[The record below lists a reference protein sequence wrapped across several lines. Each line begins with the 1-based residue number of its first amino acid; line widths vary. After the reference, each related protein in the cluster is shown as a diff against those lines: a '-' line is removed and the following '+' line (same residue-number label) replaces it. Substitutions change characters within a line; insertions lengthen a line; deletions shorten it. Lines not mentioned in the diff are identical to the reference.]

1 MFWTRATASDSASPA
16 VRRQQQV
23 YALAACALALLLV
36 GAATFSRTWH
46 ALEFKTFDV
55 LTAWTAPQRTAL
67 PVVILA
73 IDEPTFQ
80 ELQHTWPFPRS
91 VHAALLKR
99 LHDEGAAAVGLDI
112 VFADP
117 STEAEDAALAQAI
130 AETGPVVLAATRE
143 KIDSSNAALWLDVMP
158 LQRFLDAGADA
169 GDAGVEP
176 DDDFVVRRVP
186 VAREGFALRLAQR
199 AAEAW
204 GQGCFAQIERQVC
217 AADRDGLP
225 GAKRSNSR
233 SYCEYLQR
241 RSPPEAADAHGAA
254 ICAEHPRMP
263 VLRHF
268 DWIGYRGPR
277 GTFDTRSYYQAL
289 EPGLLPAGFF
299 KNKIVLVGRS
309 ARTAT
314 ELSRS
319 QADLFNSPFGTAGGE
334 RLFPGVELQA
344 TLVDNYL
351 TGGGLRTV
359 PEGWTLALVALL
371 VPLLLWGNRR
381 LHPAGAAA
389 LAAALVAA
397 IAGASWWLFGRF
409 QLWWPPLLPAAAAL
423 AVYGAAAL
431 AGYAFV
437 RRRARQTRA
446 MFAQY
451 VPPAVVS
458 RLIAQPELM
467 RLGGEAREV
476 TLMFTDL
483 ANFTTLSEQLSAEQT
498 VEVLTAYFNAMT
510 PIVHA
515 TGGTVDKFIGDAVMA
530 FWGAP
535 LDDPQHAEHAVN
547 AAILMQ
553 QAMQMLVAD
562 LRARG
567 LPPIHMRIG
576 LHTGR
581 VVVGNVGS
589 EQRFSYTAIGD
600 AVNLAARLE
609 GANKAFGTGILLSA
623 ATAAQLPPTVALR
636 ALDDVVVKGK
646 TEPVRVF
653 TPCDDAAVRD
663 ASLAALN
670 AFHARD
676 WDGAS
681 GYLAQVLARV
691 PGDAAALRLLQR
703 VAEAR
708 ALPAGSDWS
717 PAVALDKL

>member
-1 MFWTRATASDSASPA
+1 MSWTRATVSDSVSPA
-16 VRRQQQV
+16 VRRQQQF

-91 VHAALLKR
+91 VHAALLQR
-99 LHDEGAAAVGLDI
+99 LHDEGAAAIGLDI

-117 STEAEDAALAQAI
+117 STEAEDASLAQAI

-186 VAREGFALRLAQR
+186 VARESFALRLAQR
-199 AAEAW
+199 AAEAR
-204 GQGCFAQIERQVC
+204 G
-217 AADRDGLP
+217 
-225 GAKRSNSR
+225 K
-233 SYCEYLQR
+233 
-241 RSPPEAADAHGAA
+241 
-254 ICAEHPRMP
+254 MP

-351 TGGGLRTV
+351 TGGGLRSV
-359 PEGWTLALVALL
+359 SDGWTLALVVLL

-409 QLWWPPLLPAAAAL
+409 QLWWPPLLPAAAAV
-423 AVYGAAAL
+423 AVCGAAAL

-458 RLIAQPELM
+458 RLIAQPDLM

-535 LDDPQHAEHAVN
+535 LDDPQHAEHAV
-547 AAILMQ
+547 AAAVAMQ
-553 QAMQMLVAD
+553 QAMAVLVAD

-623 ATAAQLPPTVALR
+623 ATAAQLPPTVLLR

-691 PGDAAALRLLQR
+691 PGDAAALRLQQR

-708 ALPAGSDWS
+708 ALPVGSDWS

>member
-1 MFWTRATASDSASPA
+1 MYWTRATASEPA
-16 VRRQQQV
+16 ARRRQRV
-23 YALAACALALLLV
+23 LALAAALLALLLV
-36 GAATFSRTWH
+36 GAATFSRPWH

-55 LTAWTAPQRTAL
+55 FTALSAPQRTDL

-80 ELQHTWPFPRS
+80 ELQQPWPFPRS
-91 VHAALLKR
+91 LHAALLQR
-99 LHDEGAAAVGLDI
+99 LHEEGAAAVGLDI

-117 STEAEDAALAQAI
+117 SSEAEDAALARAI
-130 AETGPVVLAATRE
+130 AQAGPVVLASTRE
-143 KIDSSNAALWLDVMP
+143 KIDSANASLWMEVQP

-176 DDDFVVRRVP
+176 DDDFVVRRAP
-186 VAREGFALRLAQR
+186 VARESFALRLAQR
-199 AAEAW
+199 AAEAR
-204 GQGCFAQIERQVC
+204 GQTPA
-217 AADRDGLP
+217 
-225 GAKRSNSR
+225 
-233 SYCEYLQR
+233 
-241 RSPPEAADAHGAA
+241 
-254 ICAEHPRMP
+254 
-263 VLRHF
+263 LRHF

-289 EPGLLPAGFF
+289 EPGLLPEGFF
-299 KNKIVLVGRS
+299 KGKIVLVGRS
-309 ARTAT
+309 VRTAA
-314 ELSRS
+314 ELTRS

-344 TLVDNYL
+344 TLLDNHL
-351 TGGGLRTV
+351 NGSGLRSV
-359 PEGWTLALVALL
+359 ADGWSIALIALL
-371 VPLLLWGNRR
+371 LPLLLWASR
-381 LHPAGAAA
+381 LWHPAAAA
-389 LAAALVAA
+389 SLTAALVLAM
-397 IAGASWWLFGRF
+397 GAVSWWLFAAHR
-409 QLWWPPLLPAAAAL
+409 LWWPPLLPAVAAV

-431 AGYAFV
+431 AGYAIV
-437 RRRARQTRA
+437 RQRARETRA

-458 RLIAQPELM
+458 RLIAQPDLM

-483 ANFTTLSEQLSAEQT
+483 ASFTTLSEQLTAEQT
-498 VEVLTAYFNAMT
+498 VEVLTGYFNAMT

-535 LDDPQHAEHAVN
+535 LDDAQHAAHAV
-547 AAILMQ
+547 AAAMAMQ
-553 QAMQMLVAD
+553 QAMQPLVAD
-562 LRARG
+562 LQARG

-609 GANKAFGTGILLSA
+609 GANKAFGTSILLSA
-623 ATAAQLPPTVALR
+623 ATAAQLPAGAALR
-636 ALDDVVVKGK
+636 ALDDVIVKGK

-653 TPCDDAAVRD
+653 TPCDDAVLCQ
-663 ASLAALN
+663 ASLAALE
-670 AFHARD
+670 AFQARD
-676 WDGAS
+676 WDGAQRA
-681 GYLAQVLARV
+681 LEQVLQRA
-691 PGDAAALRLLQR
+691 PGDVAALRLSAR
-703 VAEAR
+703 VAQAR
-708 ALPAGSDWS
+708 AVPAGVDWS

>member
-1 MFWTRATASDSASPA
+1 MF
-16 VRRQQQV
+16 
-23 YALAACALALLLV
+23 ALLLV
-36 GAATFSRTWH
+36 GAATFTRTWH

-55 LTAWTAPQRTAL
+55 LTALAAPQRSTL

-80 ELQHTWPFPRS
+80 ELQQTWPFPRS
-91 VHAALLKR
+91 VHAALLQR
-99 LHDEGAAAVGLDI
+99 LHADGAAAVGFDV
-112 VFADP
+112 VFAEP
-117 STEAEDAALAQAI
+117 STEAEDAALDSAI
-130 AETGPVVLAATRE
+130 ALASPVVLAAERE
-143 KIDSSNAALWLDVMP
+143 KIDSSNAALWLDVLP

-176 DDDFVVRRVP
+176 DDDFVVRRAP
-186 VAREGFALRLAQR
+186 VARESFALRLAQR
-199 AAEAW
+199 AAEAR
-204 GQGCFAQIERQVC
+204 GQ
-217 AADRDGLP
+217 
-225 GAKRSNSR
+225 
-233 SYCEYLQR
+233 QR
-241 RSPPEAADAHGAA
+241 PA
-254 ICAEHPRMP
+254 
-263 VLRHF
+263 LRHF
-268 DWIGYRGPR
+268 DWIGYRGAR

-309 ARTAT
+309 TRTAT
-314 ELSRS
+314 ELTRR

-351 TGGGLRTV
+351 TGGGLRSV
-359 PEGWTLALVALL
+359 HEGWTLALVLL
-371 VPLLLWGNRR
+371 VLPVLLWGNRR
-381 LHPAGAAA
+381 LPLAGAAA
-389 LAAALVAA
+389 LAATLVGA
-397 IAGASWWLFGRF
+397 IALGSWWLFARF
-409 QLWWPPLLPAAAAL
+409 QLWWPPLLPAAAAV
-423 AVYGAAAL
+423 AIYGAAAL
-431 AGYAFV
+431 AGYAAV
-437 RRRARQTRA
+437 RQRARQTRA

-451 VPPAVVS
+451 VPPAVVE
-458 RLIAQPELM
+458 RLIAHPELM
-467 RLGGEAREV
+467 RLGGESREV

-483 ANFTTLSEQLSAEQT
+483 ASFTTLSEQLSADQT

-515 TGGTVDKFIGDAVMA
+515 TGGTLDKFIGDAVMA

-535 LDDPQHAEHAVN
+535 LDDPQHAEHAV
-547 AAILMQ
+547 AATVAMQ
-553 QAMQMLVAD
+553 QDMQALVAG
-562 LRARG
+562 LAARG

-636 ALDDVVVKGK
+636 ALDDVIVKGK

-653 TPCDDAAVRD
+653 TPCEDATVRE
-663 ASLAALN
+663 ASSAALA

-676 WDGAS
+676 WHGAE
-681 GYLAQVLARV
+681 AQLARV
-691 PGDAAALRLLQR
+691 LKRLPGDLAATRLLAR

-708 ALPAGSDWS
+708 ALPPDAPWQ
-717 PAVALDKL
+717 PAVSLDKL

>member
-117 STEAEDAALAQAI
+117 STETEDAALAQAI

-199 AAEAW
+199 AAEAR
-204 GQGCFAQIERQVC
+204 GK
-217 AADRDGLP
+217 L
-225 GAKRSNSR
+225 
-233 SYCEYLQR
+233 
-241 RSPPEAADAHGAA
+241 
-254 ICAEHPRMP
+254 P

-351 TGGGLRTV
+351 TGGGLRSV

-409 QLWWPPLLPAAAAL
+409 QLWWPPLLPAAAAV

-535 LDDPQHAEHAVN
+535 LDDPQHAEHAVT
-547 AAILMQ
+547 AAISMQ
-553 QAMQMLVAD
+553 QAMQVLVAD
-562 LRARG
+562 LLARG

-623 ATAAQLPPTVALR
+623 ATAAQLPSSVALR

-653 TPCDDAAVRD
+653 TPCGDAAVRD

-691 PGDAAALRLLQR
+691 PGDAAALRLQQR

-708 ALPAGSDWS
+708 ALPVGSDWS

>member
-117 STEAEDAALAQAI
+117 STETEDAALAQAI

-199 AAEAW
+199 AAEAR
-204 GQGCFAQIERQVC
+204 GK
-217 AADRDGLP
+217 L
-225 GAKRSNSR
+225 
-233 SYCEYLQR
+233 
-241 RSPPEAADAHGAA
+241 
-254 ICAEHPRMP
+254 P

-458 RLIAQPELM
+458 RLSAQPELM

-535 LDDPQHAEHAVN
+535 LDDPQHAEHAVT
-547 AAILMQ
+547 AAISMQ
-553 QAMQMLVAD
+553 QAMQVLVAD

-623 ATAAQLPPTVALR
+623 ATAAQLPSSVALR

-653 TPCDDAAVRD
+653 TPCGDAAVRD

-691 PGDAAALRLLQR
+691 PGDAAALRLQQR

-708 ALPAGSDWS
+708 ALPVGSDWS

>member
-16 VRRQQQV
+16 VRRQQQI

-91 VHAALLKR
+91 VHAALLQR

-199 AAEAW
+199 AAEAR
-204 GQGCFAQIERQVC
+204 GK
-217 AADRDGLP
+217 L
-225 GAKRSNSR
+225 
-233 SYCEYLQR
+233 
-241 RSPPEAADAHGAA
+241 
-254 ICAEHPRMP
+254 P

-409 QLWWPPLLPAAAAL
+409 QLWWPPLLPAAAAV

-535 LDDPQHAEHAVN
+535 LDDPQHAEHAVT
-547 AAILMQ
+547 AAISMQ
-553 QAMQMLVAD
+553 QAMQVLVAA

-623 ATAAQLPPTVALR
+623 ATAAQLPSSVALR

-653 TPCDDAAVRD
+653 TPCDDVAVRD

-691 PGDAAALRLLQR
+691 PGDTAALRLQQR

-708 ALPAGSDWS
+708 ALPVGSDWS

>member
-117 STEAEDAALAQAI
+117 STETEDAALAQAI

-199 AAEAW
+199 AAEAR
-204 GQGCFAQIERQVC
+204 GK
-217 AADRDGLP
+217 L
-225 GAKRSNSR
+225 
-233 SYCEYLQR
+233 
-241 RSPPEAADAHGAA
+241 
-254 ICAEHPRMP
+254 P

-535 LDDPQHAEHAVN
+535 LDDPQHAEHAVT
-547 AAILMQ
+547 AAISMQ
-553 QAMQMLVAD
+553 QAMQVLVAD

-623 ATAAQLPPTVALR
+623 ATAAQLPSSVALR

-653 TPCDDAAVRD
+653 TPCDDAAVRE

-676 WDGAS
+676 WNGAG

-691 PGDAAALRLLQR
+691 PGDAAALRLQQR

>member
-16 VRRQQQV
+16 VRRQQQI

-199 AAEAW
+199 AAEAR
-204 GQGCFAQIERQVC
+204 GK
-217 AADRDGLP
+217 L
-225 GAKRSNSR
+225 
-233 SYCEYLQR
+233 
-241 RSPPEAADAHGAA
+241 
-254 ICAEHPRMP
+254 P

-351 TGGGLRTV
+351 TGGGLRSV

-409 QLWWPPLLPAAAAL
+409 QLWWPPLLPAAAAV

-535 LDDPQHAEHAVN
+535 LDDPQHAEHAVT
-547 AAILMQ
+547 AAISMQ
-553 QAMQMLVAD
+553 QAMQVLVAD

-623 ATAAQLPPTVALR
+623 ATAAQLPSSVALR

-653 TPCDDAAVRD
+653 TPCGDAAVRD

-691 PGDAAALRLLQR
+691 PGDAAALRLQQR

>member
-176 DDDFVVRRVP
+176 DDDFVVRRVL

-199 AAEAW
+199 AAEAR
-204 GQGCFAQIERQVC
+204 GK
-217 AADRDGLP
+217 L
-225 GAKRSNSR
+225 
-233 SYCEYLQR
+233 
-241 RSPPEAADAHGAA
+241 
-254 ICAEHPRMP
+254 P

-351 TGGGLRTV
+351 TGGGLRSV

-535 LDDPQHAEHAVN
+535 LDDPQHAEHAVT
-547 AAILMQ
+547 AAISMQ
-553 QAMQMLVAD
+553 QAMQVLVAD

-623 ATAAQLPPTVALR
+623 ATAAQLPSSVALR

-691 PGDAAALRLLQR
+691 PGDAAALRLQQR

-708 ALPAGSDWS
+708 ALPVGSDWS

>member
-117 STEAEDAALAQAI
+117 STETEDAALAQAI

-199 AAEAW
+199 AAEAR
-204 GQGCFAQIERQVC
+204 GK
-217 AADRDGLP
+217 L
-225 GAKRSNSR
+225 
-233 SYCEYLQR
+233 
-241 RSPPEAADAHGAA
+241 
-254 ICAEHPRMP
+254 P

-351 TGGGLRTV
+351 TGGGLRSV

-535 LDDPQHAEHAVN
+535 LDDPQHAEHAVT
-547 AAILMQ
+547 AAISMQ
-553 QAMQMLVAD
+553 QAMQVLVAD

-623 ATAAQLPPTVALR
+623 ATAAQLPSSVALR

-691 PGDAAALRLLQR
+691 PGDAAALRLQQR

-708 ALPAGSDWS
+708 ALPVGSDWS

>member
-199 AAEAW
+199 AAEAR
-204 GQGCFAQIERQVC
+204 GK
-217 AADRDGLP
+217 L
-225 GAKRSNSR
+225 
-233 SYCEYLQR
+233 
-241 RSPPEAADAHGAA
+241 
-254 ICAEHPRMP
+254 P

-351 TGGGLRTV
+351 TGGGLRSV

-409 QLWWPPLLPAAAAL
+409 QLWWPPLLPAAAAV

-535 LDDPQHAEHAVN
+535 LDDPQHAEHAVT

-553 QAMQMLVAD
+553 QAMQVLVAD

-623 ATAAQLPPTVALR
+623 ATAAQLPSSVALR

-653 TPCDDAAVRD
+653 TPCGDAAVRD

-691 PGDAAALRLLQR
+691 PGDAAALRLQQR

-708 ALPAGSDWS
+708 ALPVGSDWS

>member
-199 AAEAW
+199 AAEAR
-204 GQGCFAQIERQVC
+204 GK
-217 AADRDGLP
+217 L
-225 GAKRSNSR
+225 
-233 SYCEYLQR
+233 
-241 RSPPEAADAHGAA
+241 
-254 ICAEHPRMP
+254 P

-351 TGGGLRTV
+351 TGGGLRSV

-535 LDDPQHAEHAVN
+535 LDDPQHAEHAVT
-547 AAILMQ
+547 AAISMQ
-553 QAMQMLVAD
+553 QAMQVLVAD

-623 ATAAQLPPTVALR
+623 ATAAQLPSSVALR

-691 PGDAAALRLLQR
+691 PGDAAALRLQQR

-708 ALPAGSDWS
+708 ALPVGSDWS

>member
-1 MFWTRATASDSASPA
+1 MRATASKGA
-16 VRRQQQV
+16 RRQAAWV
-23 YALAACALALLLV
+23 LGACAAALLLLW
-36 GAATFSRTWH
+36 AATFSRTWH

-55 LTAWTAPQRTAL
+55 LTTLTAPHRTTL

-80 ELQHTWPFPRS
+80 ELQQAWPFPRG
-91 VHAALLKR
+91 VHAALLQR
-99 LHDEGAAAVGLDI
+99 LHAEGAAAVGLDV
-112 VFADP
+112 VFAEP
-117 STEAEDAALAQAI
+117 TSEAEDAALARAI
-130 AETGPVVLAATRE
+130 GDAGPVVLASTRD
-143 KIDSSNAALWLDVMP
+143 KVDSGNASVWMDILP
-158 LQRFLDAGADA
+158 LQRLLDAGAES

-176 DDDFVVRRVP
+176 DDDFVVRRAP
-186 VAREGFALRLAQR
+186 VAPDGFALRLAQR
-199 AAEAW
+199 AAEA
-204 GQGCFAQIERQVC
+204 R
-217 AADRDGLP
+217 
-225 GAKRSNSR
+225 GAT
-233 SYCEYLQR
+233 
-241 RSPPEAADAHGAA
+241 
-254 ICAEHPRMP
+254 P

-289 EPGLLPAGFF
+289 EPGLLPPGFF
-299 KNKIVLVGRS
+299 KDKIVLVGRS

-314 ELSRS
+314 ELSRA

-344 TLVDNYL
+344 TLVDNFL
-351 TGGGLRTV
+351 AGAGLRSV
-359 PEGWTLALVALL
+359 PEGWSLALIAALL
-371 VPLLLWGNRR
+371 PLLLWANRR
-381 LHPAGAAA
+381 LHTAGAAA
-389 LAAALVAA
+389 LAAGVVVV
-397 IAGASWWLFGRF
+397 IAGVSWWLFAQWR
-409 QLWWPPLLPAAAAL
+409 LWWPPMLPVAGAL
-423 AVYGAAAL
+423 AIYGAAAL
-431 AGYAFV
+431 VGYAAV
-437 RRRARQTRA
+437 RQRARQIRA

-451 VPPAVVS
+451 TPPAVVS
-458 RLIAQPELM
+458 RLIAQPELL

-483 ANFTTLSEQLSAEQT
+483 AHFTTLSEQLTAEQT
-498 VEVLTAYFNAMT
+498 VEVLTGYFNAMT

-535 LDDPQHAEHAVN
+535 LPDAQHAEHAVH
-547 AAILMQ
+547 AAVAMQ
-553 QAMQMLVAD
+553 QAMAPLVAD

-623 ATAAQLPPTVALR
+623 ATAAQLPPGMALR
-636 ALDDVVVKGK
+636 PLDDVIVKGK

-653 TPCDDAAVRD
+653 TPCDDAAACQ
-663 ASLAALN
+663 ASQGALD

-676 WDGAS
+676 WQAADTH
-681 GYLAQVLARV
+681 LAAILERL
-691 PGDAAALRLLQR
+691 PGDAAALRLQQR
-703 VAEAR
+703 VAAAR
-708 ALPAGSDWS
+708 LLPEGSAWS

>member
-117 STEAEDAALAQAI
+117 STETEDAALAQAI

-199 AAEAW
+199 AAEAR
-204 GQGCFAQIERQVC
+204 GK
-217 AADRDGLP
+217 L
-225 GAKRSNSR
+225 
-233 SYCEYLQR
+233 
-241 RSPPEAADAHGAA
+241 
-254 ICAEHPRMP
+254 P

-535 LDDPQHAEHAVN
+535 LDDPQHAEHAVT
-547 AAILMQ
+547 AAISMQ
-553 QAMQMLVAD
+553 QAMQVLVAD

-623 ATAAQLPPTVALR
+623 ATAAQLPSSVALR

-653 TPCDDAAVRD
+653 TPCDDVAVRE
-663 ASLAALN
+663 ASLAALS

-691 PGDAAALRLLQR
+691 PGDAAALRLQQR

>member
-1 MFWTRATASDSASPA
+1 MFWTRGTGSNPRLLALRQRWMPA
-16 VRRQQQV
+16 
-23 YALAACALALLLV
+23 AACVLALLLV
-36 GAATFSRTWH
+36 GAATLTRPWH

-55 LTAWTAPQRTAL
+55 WTALAAPHRTAL

-80 ELQHTWPFPRS
+80 ELQQAWPFPRS
-91 VHAALLKR
+91 LHAQLLRR
-99 LHDEGAAAVGLDI
+99 LHQDGAAAVGLDV

-130 AETGPVVLAATRE
+130 ADTGPVVLASTRE
-143 KIDSSNAALWLDVMP
+143 KIDSGNAVLWTDVLP

-176 DDDFVVRRVP
+176 DDDFVVRRTP
-186 VAREGFALRLAQR
+186 VAHESFALRLAQR
-199 AAEAW
+199 AAEANVQLR
-204 GQGCFAQIERQVC
+204 GQA
-217 AADRDGLP
+217 
-225 GAKRSNSR
+225 
-233 SYCEYLQR
+233 
-241 RSPPEAADAHGAA
+241 
-254 ICAEHPRMP
+254 P

-299 KNKIVLVGRS
+299 KGKIVLVGRS

-314 ELSRS
+314 ELARS

-344 TLVDNYL
+344 TLMDNYL
-351 TGGGLRTV
+351 TGGGLRSV
-359 PEGWTLALVALL
+359 SDVWTLGLTALL
-371 VPLLLWGNRR
+371 LPLLLWASRR
-381 LHPAGAAA
+381 WHPAGVAA
-389 LAAALVAA
+389 LTGLLVVAMGAL
-397 IAGASWWLFGRF
+397 SWGLFV
-409 QLWWPPLLPAAAAL
+409 QLRVWWPPLLPAVAAVSLYAATAL
-423 AVYGAAAL
+423 VAYAAV
-431 AGYAFV
+431 
-437 RRRARQTRA
+437 RQRARQTRA

-498 VEVLTAYFNAMT
+498 VEVLTGYFNAMT

-535 LDDPQHAEHAVN
+535 LDDAQHAEHAVT
-547 AAILMQ
+547 AAIAMQ
-553 QAMQMLVAD
+553 QAMQPLVAD
-562 LRARG
+562 LQARG
-567 LPPIHMRIG
+567 LPAIHMRIG

-623 ATAAQLPPTVALR
+623 TTAAQLPSSIALR

-653 TPCDDAAVRD
+653 TPCDDAAVSD
-663 ASLAALN
+663 ASQAALD
-670 AFHARD
+670 AFHAHD
-676 WDGAS
+676 WARAES
-681 GYLAQVLARV
+681 HLAQVLQRL
-691 PGDAAALRLLQR
+691 PGDAAALRLQER
-703 VAEAR
+703 VAAAR
-708 ALPAGSDWS
+708 ALPAGADGWS
-717 PAVALDKL
+717 PAVSLDKL

>member
-117 STEAEDAALAQAI
+117 STETEDAALAQAI

-199 AAEAW
+199 AAEAR
-204 GQGCFAQIERQVC
+204 GK
-217 AADRDGLP
+217 L
-225 GAKRSNSR
+225 
-233 SYCEYLQR
+233 
-241 RSPPEAADAHGAA
+241 
-254 ICAEHPRMP
+254 P

-351 TGGGLRTV
+351 TGGGLRSV

-535 LDDPQHAEHAVN
+535 LDDPQHAEHAVT
-547 AAILMQ
+547 AAISMQ
-553 QAMQMLVAD
+553 QAMQVLVAD

-623 ATAAQLPPTVALR
+623 ATAAQLPSSVALR

-653 TPCDDAAVRD
+653 TPCGDAAVRD
-663 ASLAALN
+663 ASLAALS

-691 PGDAAALRLLQR
+691 PGDAAALRLQQR

-708 ALPAGSDWS
+708 ALPVGSDWS

>member
-16 VRRQQQV
+16 VRRQQQI

-199 AAEAW
+199 AAEAR
-204 GQGCFAQIERQVC
+204 GK
-217 AADRDGLP
+217 L
-225 GAKRSNSR
+225 
-233 SYCEYLQR
+233 
-241 RSPPEAADAHGAA
+241 
-254 ICAEHPRMP
+254 P

-535 LDDPQHAEHAVN
+535 LDDPQHAEHAVT
-547 AAILMQ
+547 AAISMQ
-553 QAMQMLVAD
+553 QAMQVLVAD

-623 ATAAQLPPTVALR
+623 ATAAQLPSSVALR

-663 ASLAALN
+663 ASLAALS

-691 PGDAAALRLLQR
+691 PGDAAALRLQQR

-708 ALPAGSDWS
+708 ALPVGSDWS

>member
-1 MFWTRATASDSASPA
+1 MFWTRATVSDSASPA

-91 VHAALLKR
+91 VHAALLQR

-199 AAEAW
+199 AAEAR
-204 GQGCFAQIERQVC
+204 GK
-217 AADRDGLP
+217 L
-225 GAKRSNSR
+225 
-233 SYCEYLQR
+233 
-241 RSPPEAADAHGAA
+241 
-254 ICAEHPRMP
+254 P

-351 TGGGLRTV
+351 TGGGLRSV

-535 LDDPQHAEHAVN
+535 LDDPQHAEHAVT
-547 AAILMQ
+547 AAISMQ
-553 QAMQMLVAD
+553 QAMQVLVAD

-589 EQRFSYTAIGD
+589 AQRFSYTAIGD

-623 ATAAQLPPTVALR
+623 ATAAQLPSSVALR

-653 TPCDDAAVRD
+653 TPCGDAAVRD

-691 PGDAAALRLLQR
+691 PGDAAARRLQQR

-708 ALPAGSDWS
+708 ALPVGSDWS

>member
-199 AAEAW
+199 AAEAR
-204 GQGCFAQIERQVC
+204 GK
-217 AADRDGLP
+217 L
-225 GAKRSNSR
+225 
-233 SYCEYLQR
+233 
-241 RSPPEAADAHGAA
+241 
-254 ICAEHPRMP
+254 P

-351 TGGGLRTV
+351 TGGGLRSV

-409 QLWWPPLLPAAAAL
+409 QLWWPPLLPAAAAV

-535 LDDPQHAEHAVN
+535 LDDPQHAEHAVT
-547 AAILMQ
+547 AAISMQ
-553 QAMQMLVAD
+553 QAMQVLVAD

-623 ATAAQLPPTVALR
+623 ATAAQLPSSVALR

-653 TPCDDAAVRD
+653 TPCDDVAVRD
-663 ASLAALN
+663 ASLAALS

-691 PGDAAALRLLQR
+691 PGDAAALRLQQR

-708 ALPAGSDWS
+708 ALPVGSDWS

>member
-117 STEAEDAALAQAI
+117 STETEDAALAQAI

-199 AAEAW
+199 AAEAR
-204 GQGCFAQIERQVC
+204 GK
-217 AADRDGLP
+217 L
-225 GAKRSNSR
+225 
-233 SYCEYLQR
+233 
-241 RSPPEAADAHGAA
+241 
-254 ICAEHPRMP
+254 P

-319 QADLFNSPFGTAGGE
+319 QADLFNSPFGTAGASAC
-334 RLFPGVELQA
+334 FPVW
-344 TLVDNYL
+344 NC
-351 TGGGLRTV
+351 R
-359 PEGWTLALVALL
+359 PRWWTTT
-371 VPLLLWGNRR
+371 
-381 LHPAGAAA
+381 
-389 LAAALVAA
+389 
-397 IAGASWWLFGRF
+397 S
-409 QLWWPPLLPAAAAL
+409 PAAGCAPCPK
-423 AVYGAAAL
+423 
-431 AGYAFV
+431 AG
-437 RRRARQTRA
+437 RW
-446 MFAQY
+446 
-451 VPPAVVS
+451 PS
-458 RLIAQPELM
+458 
-467 RLGGEAREV
+467 
-476 TLMFTDL
+476 
-483 ANFTTLSEQLSAEQT
+483 
-498 VEVLTAYFNAMT
+498 
-510 PIVHA
+510 
-515 TGGTVDKFIGDAVMA
+515 
-530 FWGAP
+530 
-535 LDDPQHAEHAVN
+535 
-547 AAILMQ
+547 
-553 QAMQMLVAD
+553 
-562 LRARG
+562 
-567 LPPIHMRIG
+567 
-576 LHTGR
+576 
-581 VVVGNVGS
+581 
-589 EQRFSYTAIGD
+589 
-600 AVNLAARLE
+600 
-609 GANKAFGTGILLSA
+609 
-623 ATAAQLPPTVALR
+623 
-636 ALDDVVVKGK
+636 
-646 TEPVRVF
+646 
-653 TPCDDAAVRD
+653 
-663 ASLAALN
+663 
-670 AFHARD
+670 
-676 WDGAS
+676 
-681 GYLAQVLARV
+681 
-691 PGDAAALRLLQR
+691 
-703 VAEAR
+703 
-708 ALPAGSDWS
+708 
-717 PAVALDKL
+717 

>member
-1 MFWTRATASDSASPA
+1 MLP
-16 VRRQQQV
+16 
-23 YALAACALALLLV
+23 LAACVLALLLV
-36 GAATFSRTWH
+36 GAATFTRTWH

-55 LTAWTAPQRTAL
+55 LTALTAPQRTAL

-80 ELQHTWPFPRS
+80 ELQQAWPFPRS
-91 VHAALLKR
+91 VHAALLQR
-99 LHDEGAAAVGLDI
+99 LHAEGAAAVGLDI

-117 STEAEDAALAQAI
+117 STEAEDAALDRAI
-130 AETGPVVLAATRE
+130 AGAGPVVLAATRE
-143 KIDSSNAALWLDVMP
+143 KIDSSNAALWMEVLP
-158 LQRFLDAGADA
+158 LPRFLDAGADA

-176 DDDFVVRRVP
+176 HDDFVVRRAP

-199 AAEAW
+199 AAEAR
-204 GQGCFAQIERQVC
+204 GQRQ
-217 AADRDGLP
+217 AL
-225 GAKRSNSR
+225 
-233 SYCEYLQR
+233 
-241 RSPPEAADAHGAA
+241 H
-254 ICAEHPRMP
+254 
-263 VLRHF
+263 HF
-268 DWIGYRGPR
+268 DWIGYRGAR

-299 KNKIVLVGRS
+299 KGKIVLVGRS

-314 ELSRS
+314 ELTRA

-344 TLVDNYL
+344 TLVDNFL
-351 TGGGLRTV
+351 TGGGLRSV
-359 PEGWTLALVALL
+359 SEGWTLALTALL
-371 VPLLLWGNRR
+371 LPVLLWASLR

-389 LAAALVAA
+389 LTAAWVVAMGLV
-397 IAGASWWLFGRF
+397 SWGLFAHFR
-409 QLWWPPLLPAAAAL
+409 LWWPPLLPAAAAV
-423 AVYGAAAL
+423 AIYAAAAL
-431 AGYAFV
+431 VAYALV
-437 RRRARQTRA
+437 RQRARQTRA
-446 MFAQY
+446 MLAQY
-451 VPPAVVS
+451 LPPAVVS
-458 RLIAQPELM
+458 RLIAHPELM

-498 VEVLTAYFNAMT
+498 VEVLTGYFNAMT

-535 LDDPQHAEHAVN
+535 LDDPQHAANAVR
-547 AAILMQ
+547 AAIAMQ
-553 QAMQMLVAD
+553 QAMQALVAD

-636 ALDDVVVKGK
+636 ALDDVIVKGK
-646 TEPVRVF
+646 TAPVRVF
-653 TPCDDAAVRD
+653 TPCDDAAVGQ
-663 ASLAALN
+663 ASQAALD
-670 AFHARD
+670 AFHSRD
-676 WDGAS
+676 WDGATQS
-681 GYLAQVLARV
+681 LAQVLQRQ
-691 PGDAAALRLLQR
+691 PGDLAALRLQER
-703 VAEAR
+703 VAVAR
-708 ALPAGSDWS
+708 ALPEGTDWS

>member
-1 MFWTRATASDSASPA
+1 MFWTHGTGSKPGLLAL
-16 VRRQQQV
+16 RQQWMPV
-23 YALAACALALLLV
+23 AACVLALLLV
-36 GAATFSRTWH
+36 VAATFSRPWH

-55 LTAWTAPQRTAL
+55 LTALAAPYRSTL

-80 ELQHTWPFPRS
+80 ELQKPWPFPRS
-91 VHAALLKR
+91 LHAQLLRR
-99 LHDEGAAAVGLDI
+99 LHEDGAAAVGLDV

-117 STEAEDAALAQAI
+117 SSEAEDAALAQAI
-130 AETGPVVLAATRE
+130 AEAGPVVLASTRE
-143 KIDSSNAALWLDVMP
+143 KIDSGNAVLWTDVMP
-158 LQRFLDAGADA
+158 LQRLLDAGADA

-176 DDDFVVRRVP
+176 DDDFVVRRAP
-186 VAREGFALRLAQR
+186 VAPESFALRLAQR
-199 AAEAW
+199 AAEARARLR
-204 GQGCFAQIERQVC
+204 GQA
-217 AADRDGLP
+217 
-225 GAKRSNSR
+225 
-233 SYCEYLQR
+233 
-241 RSPPEAADAHGAA
+241 
-254 ICAEHPRMP
+254 P

-268 DWIGYRGPR
+268 DWVGYRGPR

-299 KNKIVLVGRS
+299 KDKIVLVGRS

-351 TGGGLRTV
+351 TGAGLRSV
-359 PEGWTLALVALL
+359 SDGWTLALTALL
-371 VPLLLWGNRR
+371 LPLLLWVSRR
-381 LHPAGAAA
+381 WHPAGVAA
-389 LAAALVAA
+389 LMGVWVVAMGAL
-397 IAGASWWLFGRF
+397 SWGLFVQFRV
-409 QLWWPPLLPAAAAL
+409 WWPPLLPMVAAVSLYAATAL
-423 AVYGAAAL
+423 VAYAAV
-431 AGYAFV
+431 
-437 RRRARQTRA
+437 RQRARQTRA

-451 VPPAVVS
+451 VPPAVVA
-458 RLIAQPELM
+458 RLVAQPELM

-498 VEVLTAYFNAMT
+498 VDVLTGYFNAMT

-535 LDDPQHAEHAVN
+535 LDDALHAEHAVA
-547 AAILMQ
+547 AAIAMQ
-553 QAMQMLVAD
+553 QAMQPLVAD
-562 LRARG
+562 LQARG

-623 ATAAQLPPTVALR
+623 ATAAQLPSSMALR

-653 TPCDDAAVRD
+653 TPCEDAAVRD
-663 ASLAALN
+663 ASQAALD
-670 AFHARD
+670 AFCARD
-676 WDGAS
+676 WDRAELG
-681 GYLAQVLARV
+681 LAQVLQRLPGDLAAQRLQERVAAARV
-691 PGDAAALRLLQR
+691 
-703 VAEAR
+703 
-708 ALPAGSDWS
+708 LPAGADWS
-717 PAVALDKL
+717 PAVSLDKL

>member
-1 MFWTRATASDSASPA
+1 MSWTPATASDRAGPA
-16 VRRQQQV
+16 AWRKPQWGT
-23 YALAACALALLLV
+23 LAACALALLLV
-36 GAATFSRTWH
+36 GAATFTRTWH

-55 LTAWTAPQRTAL
+55 LTALTAPQRTAL

-80 ELQHTWPFPRS
+80 ELQQAWPFPRG
-91 VHAALLKR
+91 VHAALLQR
-99 LHDEGAAAVGLDI
+99 LHAEGAAAVGLDI

-117 STEAEDAALAQAI
+117 SMEAEDAALDRAI
-130 AETGPVVLAATRE
+130 AGAGPVVLAATRE
-143 KIDSSNAALWLDVMP
+143 KIDSSNAALWLDVQP

-176 DDDFVVRRVP
+176 DDDFVVRRAP
-186 VAREGFALRLAQR
+186 VARDGFALRLAQR
-199 AAEAW
+199 AAEA
-204 GQGCFAQIERQVC
+204 R
-217 AADRDGLP
+217 GL
-225 GAKRSNSR
+225 A
-233 SYCEYLQR
+233 
-241 RSPPEAADAHGAA
+241 
-254 ICAEHPRMP
+254 P
-263 VLRHF
+263 VLHPF
-268 DWIGYRGPR
+268 DWIGYRGAR

-299 KNKIVLVGRS
+299 KGKIVLVGRS

-314 ELSRS
+314 ELTRS

-351 TGGGLRTV
+351 TGGGLRSV
-359 PEGWTLALVALL
+359 HEGWTLALTALL
-371 VPLLLWGNRR
+371 LPVLLWGGRR

-389 LAAALVAA
+389 LTAALVVAM
-397 IAGASWWLFGRF
+397 GLVSWGLFARF
-409 QLWWPPLLPAAAAL
+409 RLWWPPLLPAAAAV
-423 AVYGAAAL
+423 AVYAAAAL
-431 AGYAFV
+431 VAYALV
-437 RRRARQTRA
+437 RQRARQTRA
-446 MFAQY
+446 MLAQY
-451 VPPAVVS
+451 LPPAVVS
-458 RLIAQPELM
+458 RLIAHPELM

-483 ANFTTLSEQLSAEQT
+483 AHFTTLSERLSAEQT
-498 VEVLTAYFNAMT
+498 VEVLTGYFNAMT

-535 LDDPQHAEHAVN
+535 LSDPQHAENAVR
-547 AAILMQ
+547 AAIAMQ
-553 QAMQMLVAD
+553 QAMQALVAD
-562 LRARG
+562 LAARG

-636 ALDDVVVKGK
+636 ALDDVIVKGK

-653 TPCDDAAVRD
+653 TPCDDAALCQ
-663 ASLAALN
+663 ASQAALD

-676 WDGAS
+676 WDGAAHS
-681 GYLAQVLARV
+681 LAQVLQRL
-691 PGDAAALRLLQR
+691 PGDLAALRLQER
-703 VAEAR
+703 VADAR
-708 ALPAGSDWS
+708 ALPAGADWA

>member
-1 MFWTRATASDSASPA
+1 MFWTRATVSDSASPA
-16 VRRQQQV
+16 VRRQQQA

-199 AAEAW
+199 AAEAR
-204 GQGCFAQIERQVC
+204 GK
-217 AADRDGLP
+217 L
-225 GAKRSNSR
+225 
-233 SYCEYLQR
+233 
-241 RSPPEAADAHGAA
+241 
-254 ICAEHPRMP
+254 P

-289 EPGLLPAGFF
+289 ESGLLPAGFF

-351 TGGGLRTV
+351 TGGGLRSV

-535 LDDPQHAEHAVN
+535 LDDPQHAEHAVT
-547 AAILMQ
+547 AAISMQ
-553 QAMQMLVAD
+553 QAMQVLVAD

-576 LHTGR
+576 LHTGW

-623 ATAAQLPPTVALR
+623 ATAAQLPSSVALR

-663 ASLAALN
+663 ASLASLN

-691 PGDAAALRLLQR
+691 PGDAAALRLQQR

-708 ALPAGSDWS
+708 ALPVGSDWS

>member
-91 VHAALLKR
+91 VHAALLQR

-199 AAEAW
+199 AAEAR
-204 GQGCFAQIERQVC
+204 GK
-217 AADRDGLP
+217 L
-225 GAKRSNSR
+225 
-233 SYCEYLQR
+233 
-241 RSPPEAADAHGAA
+241 
-254 ICAEHPRMP
+254 P

-351 TGGGLRTV
+351 TGGGLRSV

-535 LDDPQHAEHAVN
+535 LDDPQHAEHAVT

-553 QAMQMLVAD
+553 QAMQVLVAD

-623 ATAAQLPPTVALR
+623 ATAAQLPSSVALR

-663 ASLAALN
+663 ASLAALS

-691 PGDAAALRLLQR
+691 PGDAAALRLQQR

-708 ALPAGSDWS
+708 ALPVGSDWS

>member
-46 ALEFKTFDV
+46 ALEFKAFDV

-199 AAEAW
+199 AAEAR
-204 GQGCFAQIERQVC
+204 GK
-217 AADRDGLP
+217 L
-225 GAKRSNSR
+225 
-233 SYCEYLQR
+233 
-241 RSPPEAADAHGAA
+241 
-254 ICAEHPRMP
+254 P

-389 LAAALVAA
+389 LAAARVAA

-515 TGGTVDKFIGDAVMA
+515 TGGTLDKFIGDAVMA

-535 LDDPQHAEHAVN
+535 LDDPQHAEHAVT
-547 AAILMQ
+547 AAISMQ
-553 QAMQMLVAD
+553 QAMQVLVAD

-623 ATAAQLPPTVALR
+623 ATAAQLPSSVALR

-691 PGDAAALRLLQR
+691 PGDAAALRLQQR

-708 ALPAGSDWS
+708 ALPVGSDWS

>member
-16 VRRQQQV
+16 VRRQQQI

-67 PVVILA
+67 PVVVLA

-186 VAREGFALRLAQR
+186 VARESFALRLAQR
-199 AAEAW
+199 AAEAR
-204 GQGCFAQIERQVC
+204 GK
-217 AADRDGLP
+217 L
-225 GAKRSNSR
+225 
-233 SYCEYLQR
+233 
-241 RSPPEAADAHGAA
+241 
-254 ICAEHPRMP
+254 P

-351 TGGGLRTV
+351 TGGGLRSV

-535 LDDPQHAEHAVN
+535 LDDPQHAEHAVT
-547 AAILMQ
+547 AAISMQ
-553 QAMQMLVAD
+553 QAMQVLVAD

-623 ATAAQLPPTVALR
+623 ATAAQLPSSVALR

-676 WDGAS
+676 WNGAG

-691 PGDAAALRLLQR
+691 PGDAAALRLQQR

-708 ALPAGSDWS
+708 ALPVGSDWS